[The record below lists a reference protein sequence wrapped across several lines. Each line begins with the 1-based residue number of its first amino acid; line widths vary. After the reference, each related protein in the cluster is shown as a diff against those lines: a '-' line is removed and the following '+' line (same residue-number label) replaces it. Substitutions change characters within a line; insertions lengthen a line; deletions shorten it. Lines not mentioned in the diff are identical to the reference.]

1 MSLRSQKGK
10 TVMARTKTS
19 VINREDDKK
28 KKEVKKTDEAKK
40 TGKDTNSSD
49 GSKQDSSESEDE
61 MFSKMD
67 KRDSGIPKFIKGTT
81 WPLDTSVE
89 VTVNYDAAKEI
100 RSVKKEFYP
109 LLYHMTRAD
118 PRQMSNN
125 ICRSKVLLSYVKARV
140 EQDERSKDRNRT
152 RHLISQK
159 EISDSKKGSLGV
171 EERPDSPMKLR
182 KTFTSAAVAS
192 SITDLTDAKTEVLK
206 LLTRASLKRQDFAK
220 LLVWIQKLKLC
231 GKEGHGRWGEVYVK
245 DTTLDST
252 DSYRYNSSDS
262 DGEVEPSKSDGGRV
276 KQVRRGGVMKG
287 RGGRKVTNKRNRS
300 THSGDKRNS
309 PNVRNWKVA
318 LRQNTP
324 QRGSQSPELVQ
335 EQKVQKK
342 MCQTPEQVQYTSLI
356 KSSSVSL
363 AGSKKA
369 LSSPPLSSPP
379 ASSKTWKFST
389 YELKGKTLCKKESE
403 KKKSIDKKKDSISPC
418 SIPIVDV
425 MSVLDKKEISVLDNR
440 IKDKHKPQESKSQ
453 NSGRGQSRRRH
464 LSHKEGKSVKSR
476 TSDEEDEDELI
487 PHKKHRQS
495 ADPEVPIPV
504 CLYRADENE
513 NLSSPVVEID
523 NVENGVCVPYEDRF
537 VQKAEEEQR
546 LLKES
551 LQTAA
556 LNVNIIPGHLST
568 SALGIQ
574 LNMPKFGM
582 PLGASNIQSGKVPI
596 TSAGIPQFNA
606 GQLSPLFPPSNIAQ
620 GTSCLRSPPPPY
632 TISNSV
638 RHVPPPQ
645 YNRVPISS
653 SYNSITSTLP
663 PQNVTLINTSSS
675 TVTSDSSGVEQ
686 LEQNLGSST
695 PATDITTM
703 INSYTP
709 NNSQLT
715 DTTTYPNVPES
726 MPAQSNIPR
735 TQLNEPTSQNTQER
749 VRVKQENNSGF
760 SEKNIITSGLSINDG
775 ITMNFSQRTMPP
787 LGDSSFGQHEP
798 SSSTN
803 DNDNDKNSVKQEAS
817 MDYVV
822 VKNEETVFISL
833 DSDDDDENAAR
844 NISNNA
850 KKNTT
855 NIDDQKEADPII
867 VIDD

>member
-1 MSLRSQKGK
+1 MLILELWARSITAQGE
-10 TVMARTKTS
+10 TEVMARTKTS
-19 VINREDDKK
+19 VINKDDDKK
-28 KKEVKKTDEAKK
+28 KKEIKKTDEAKK
-40 TGKDTNSSD
+40 TQGKNINSSD

-61 MFSKMD
+61 MFSNMD

-89 VTVNYDAAKEI
+89 VTVNYDAAKEL

-118 PRQMSNN
+118 PRQMSNC

-159 EISDSKKGSLGV
+159 EISDSKKRSLGV
-171 EERPDSPMKLR
+171 EDRPDSPMKLR

-206 LLTRASLKRQDFAK
+206 LLARVSLKRQDFAK

-245 DTTLDST
+245 DTTLESSSSDV
-252 DSYRYNSSDS
+252 YRYNSSDS
-262 DGEVEPSKSDGGRV
+262 EGDIKPSKFEKGHG
-276 KQVRRGGVMKG
+276 KQVGRGGVGRG
-287 RGGRKVTNKRNRS
+287 RGGGGRRGTNQRNRS
-300 THSGDKRNS
+300 PRSGDKRNTTS
-309 PNVRNWKVA
+309 VRNWKVA

-324 QRGSQSPELVQ
+324 QRSSESPELAQ
-335 EQKVQKK
+335 RHMVQKK
-342 MCQTPEQVQYTSLI
+342 MSETPEQVQYTSLI

-363 AGSKKA
+363 AGCKKA
-369 LSSPPLSSPP
+369 LSSPP
-379 ASSKTWKFST
+379 ASKI
-389 YELKGKTLCKKESE
+389 E
-403 KKKSIDKKKDSISPC
+403 KKKSIVKKKDAISPC

-425 MSVLDKKEISVLDNR
+425 MSVLDKKEISVLDKR

-453 NSGRGQSRRRH
+453 YSGRGQSRRRH

-476 TSDEEDEDELI
+476 ISDEDDEDEDELV
-487 PHKKHRQS
+487 PYKKHRQS
-495 ADPEVPIPV
+495 TDPEVPIPV

-513 NLSSPVVEID
+513 NLSSPIVEID

-546 LLKES
+546 LLTES
-551 LQTAA
+551 LLTGS
-556 LNVNIIPGHLST
+556 NVNIIPGHLSA

-582 PLGASNIQSGKVPI
+582 PLSASNIQSAKVPI
-596 TSAGIPQFNA
+596 TSAGRPQINV
-606 GQLSPLFPPSNIAQ
+606 GQLGPFIPPSNIAQ
-620 GTSCLRSPPPPY
+620 GTSHMKSPPPPY
-632 TISNSV
+632 TTSSSI

-645 YNRVPISS
+645 YNRVPFSS
-653 SYNSITSTLP
+653 TYNSITSTLP
-663 PQNVTLINTSSS
+663 PQNATLINTSSS
-675 TVTSDSSGVEQ
+675 TATSESPR
-686 LEQNLGSST
+686 
-695 PATDITTM
+695 PAADITTM
-703 INSYTP
+703 INANSP
-709 NNSQLT
+709 NNSQLI
-715 DTTTYPNVPES
+715 DTRLYPNVQEA
-726 MPAQSNIPR
+726 MPIELNISK
-735 TQLNEPTSQNTQER
+735 THLKEQTSQNTQER
-749 VRVKQENNSGF
+749 VKIKEENSSGF
-760 SEKNIITSGLSINDG
+760 LEKNVITTGLVSINDG
-775 ITMNFSQRTMPP
+775 ITVNFSRKSMAP
-787 LGDSSFGQHEP
+787 LDSSFGQHEP
-798 SSSTN
+798 TSSTN
-803 DNDNDKNSVKQEAS
+803 DNDNDKNSVKQEPS

-822 VKNEETVFISL
+822 VKNEESVFISL
-833 DSDDDDENAAR
+833 DSDDDDNDETEVR

>member
-1 MSLRSQKGK
+1 
-10 TVMARTKTS
+10 MARTKTS

-28 KKEVKKTDEAKK
+28 KKQ
-40 TGKDTNSSD
+40 GKDSNSSD

-159 EISDSKKGSLGV
+159 EIRSLGV
-171 EERPDSPMKLR
+171 EQRPDYESVSFLSP
-182 KTFTSAAVAS
+182 A
-192 SITDLTDAKTEVLK
+192 DLTDAKTEVLK
-206 LLTRASLKRQDFAK
+206 LLARASLKRQDFAK

-252 DSYRYNSSDS
+252 DAYRYSSSDS
-262 DGEVEPSKSDGGRV
+262 EGEEKPSKSDGGRV
-276 KQVRRGGVMKG
+276 KQVRRGGVGKG
-287 RGGRKVTNKRNRS
+287 RGGRRGTNNKNRS
-300 THSGDKRNS
+300 PRSGDKGNTPS
-309 PNVRNWKVA
+309 VRNWKVA

-324 QRGSQSPELVQ
+324 QRRSQSPELVQ

-356 KSSSVSL
+356 KSPSVSL

-369 LSSPPLSSPP
+369 LSSPP
-379 ASSKTWKFST
+379 ASNKTWKFST

-425 MSVLDKKEISVLDNR
+425 MSVLDKKEISVLDKR
-440 IKDKHKPQESKSQ
+440 IKDKHKPQEPKSHY
-453 NSGRGQSRRRH
+453 SGRGQSRRRH
-464 LSHKEGKSVKSR
+464 LSHKEGKSAKSR
-476 TSDEEDEDELI
+476 TSDEDDEDELI

-495 ADPEVPIPV
+495 TDPEVPIPV

-546 LLKES
+546 LLNES
-551 LQTAA
+551 LQTTG

-574 LNMPKFGM
+574 LNMPTFGM
-582 PLGASNIQSGKVPI
+582 PIGASNIQSTKVP
-596 TSAGIPQFNA
+596 TSSAGRPQFNA

-620 GTSCLRSPPPPY
+620 GTSCMRSPPPPY
-632 TISNSV
+632 TISSSV

-645 YNRVPISS
+645 YNRVPFSS

-663 PQNVTLINTSSS
+663 PQNATLINTSSS
-675 TVTSDSSGVEQ
+675 TATSDSSRLEQ
-686 LEQNLGSST
+686 LEQNLGSSR
-695 PATDITTM
+695 PATDISTM
-703 INSYTP
+703 IDSYSQ

-715 DTTTYPNVPES
+715 DITPYPNVQEA
-726 MPAQSNIPR
+726 MPAQSN
-735 TQLNEPTSQNTQER
+735 TCMSKTHLNEPTSQNTQER
-749 VRVKQENNSGF
+749 IKVKEENTSGF
-760 SEKNIITSGLSINDG
+760 SGKNVITTGLSINDG
-775 ITMNFSQRTMPP
+775 ITMNFSNQSMAPF
-787 LGDSSFGQHEP
+787 GDSSFGQHEP
-798 SSSTN
+798 TSSTN
-803 DNDNDKNSVKQEAS
+803 DNDINKNSVKQEAS

-822 VKNEETVFISL
+822 VKNEEPVFISL
-833 DSDDDDENAAR
+833 DSDEDDENEAG